1 MERFSSFLV
10 IHNNLS
16 IKNLDK
22 IIAIKFSIK
31 IRSRIYENIQLN
43 VVNERCVMELLMVI
57 RNNQWIAGVLE
68 SNNRRL
74 KSGAL
79 RAALEK
85 ARREEESK
93 C

>member
-1 MERFSSFLV
+1 M
-10 IHNNLS
+10 
-16 IKNLDK
+16 DK
-22 IIAIKFSIK
+22 GFKP
-31 IRSRIYENIQLN
+31 NTPVQ
-43 VVNERCVMELLMVI
+43 VVVRPEDVKVVPMV
-57 RNNQWIAGVLE
+57 QGQIAGVLE